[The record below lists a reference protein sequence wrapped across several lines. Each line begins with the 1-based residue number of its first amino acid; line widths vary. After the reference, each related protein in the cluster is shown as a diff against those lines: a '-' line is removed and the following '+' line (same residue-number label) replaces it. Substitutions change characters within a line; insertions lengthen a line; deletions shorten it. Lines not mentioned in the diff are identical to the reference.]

1 MRNVI
6 SFLVLLAFGFIVYTQ
21 FSEIAYKFGFAE
33 LKKVAV
39 LQNDKKIKVKCDAY
53 AWGFFDEIKIENR
66 FQKCVNDYQA
76 EGYIMITDL
85 STSAQ

>member
-6 SFLVLLAFGFIVYTQ
+6 SFIVLLAFGFIVYTQ

>member
-85 STSAQ
+85 SAPAQ

>member
-76 EGYIMITDL
+76 EGYTMITDL
-85 STSAQ
+85 SAPAQ

>member
-1 MRNVI
+1 MRNVV
-6 SFLVLLAFGFIVYTQ
+6 SFLVLLAFGFIVYAQ

-39 LQNDKKIKVKCDAY
+39 LENDKKIKVKCDAY
-53 AWGFFDEIKIENR
+53 AWGFFDEIKIENS

-76 EGYIMITDL
+76 EGYTLIAGI
-85 STSAQ
+85 STPVK

>member
-53 AWGFFDEIKIENR
+53 AWGFF
-66 FQKCVNDYQA
+66 
-76 EGYIMITDL
+76 
-85 STSAQ
+85 

>member
-6 SFLVLLAFGFIVYTQ
+6 SFIVLLAFGFIVYTQ
-21 FSEIAYKFGFAE
+21 FFEIAYKFGFTE